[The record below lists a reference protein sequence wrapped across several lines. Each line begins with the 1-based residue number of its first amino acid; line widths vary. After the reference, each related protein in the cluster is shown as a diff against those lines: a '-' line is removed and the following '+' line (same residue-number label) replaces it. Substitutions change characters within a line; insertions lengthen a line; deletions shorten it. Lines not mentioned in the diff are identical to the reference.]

1 VYTVRREQDR
11 EFLLG
16 LYVSRDAGGGRRPGP
31 QAEQTR
37 RGEPDAQPVNVPL
50 LCGSAGR
57 AGGRGL
63 DALRA
68 R

>member
-1 VYTVRREQDR
+1 VYTVRGKQDR

-16 LYVSRDAGGGRRPGP
+16 LYVNGDAGSGRLPGR

-57 AGGRGL
+57 AGE
-63 DALRA
+63 
-68 R
+68 

>member
-16 LYVSRDAGGGRRPGP
+16 LYVSRAGGGRRPGR

-37 RGEPDAQPVNVPL
+37 RGEPVAQPVNVPL

-57 AGGRGL
+57 AGECGL

>member
-1 VYTVRREQDR
+1 VRGEQDR

-16 LYVSRDAGGGRRPGP
+16 LYVNRDASGGRRPGR

-37 RGEPDAQPVNVPL
+37 RGEPDAQPVNEPL

-57 AGGRGL
+57 AGERGL